1 MDMNIVMLGPPGAG
15 KGTQAER
22 IFAQFGWKP
31 ISTGDI
37 FRVALAEGTPL
48 GLEAK
53 KYMEA
58 GELVPDDIVEGIV
71 ADRLKKPDV
80 KDGFILDGFPRNLHQ
95 AKALDKMLEESGGK
109 IDLVINITVDTE
121 TLVKRLSGRRVCRKC
136 GANFHLL
143 FNPPAVEGICDHCGG
158 ELYQREDDNEE
169 TVRTRLKVYEELSEP
184 VVSYYNPS
192 GRLLSIDGTGT
203 PDEVYMEIH
212 AAIELASGGA
222 AV

>member
-1 MDMNIVMLGPPGAG
+1 MGMNIVMLGPPGAG

-22 IFAQFGWKP
+22 IAANFGWKQ

-37 FRVALAEGTPL
+37 FRSALAEGTPL

-71 ADRLKKPDV
+71 AERLKRPDL

-95 AKALDKMLEESGGK
+95 AEALDAMLGENGGK

-121 TLVKRLSGRRVCRKC
+121 TLVKRLSGRRVCSKC
-136 GANFHLL
+136 GTNFHLL
-143 FNPPAVEGICDHCGG
+143 FDPPEVAGICDSCGG
-158 ELYQREDDNEE
+158 DLYQRDDDNED
-169 TVRTRLKVYEELSEP
+169 TVRRRLKVYEEQTEP

-192 GRLLSIDGTGT
+192 GRLVSIDGTGT
-203 PDEVYMEIH
+203 PDEVFMEIH
-212 AAIELASGGA
+212 AAINKFSGGA
-222 AV
+222 PT